1 MDVSDDILTTKIS
14 VPPTAAGMVPR
25 QRLVPTGPFPRL
37 TLIVSPAGFG
47 KSTCAV
53 ALSEAFSGSVGWLS
67 LDEDDGAPRRFLV
80 YLVASLRRTLPSLSD
95 APIRALSTGSRPEFR
110 SIIVGLINEI
120 AAEGAPVCQVIDDLH
135 LAASPVIER
144 ELAFL
149 VSHSPVNLHW
159 IMTSREDPGLPLPRL
174 RARGEVR
181 EIRPEDLRFTG
192 AETDLFFRTRGRLVL
207 SSHDREVVHRK
218 TEGWAAGLQMAL
230 LSMAHAENHT
240 EFVGRFDGTHRH
252 IADYL
257 TTEVL
262 ASQPDSVQRFLI
274 RCSILG
280 RLTGGL
286 CDALGNDSELPGAD
300 TLEYLERANIFVTP
314 LDEHREWFR
323 MHPLFAE
330 LLRARIEGDR
340 AELHRR
346 AAEWL
351 ISHGFF
357 AESFTHAAQSGHPTL
372 IRRSVDASG
381 TPLYARRTGDSVLD
395 VLESL
400 PPELRDSDPM
410 LWIHQAWAT
419 WGAYRS
425 DDVPPLLERAG
436 ACSLGDVRVGAHI
449 HALKANLAANRY
461 DVEGM
466 RRNADAALNLV
477 DDGEPYVR
485 ASIIRIQAA
494 AHHFSGEFLD
504 ASVTYR
510 GALSICDR
518 TGDVLTAI
526 LAETGLG
533 MVLEEMGQTEEA
545 QIRFE
550 SVIERAGDPNQ
561 PITCE
566 AHAGIGRLAGERGD
580 VAAAVDQLRH
590 ARELAR
596 RIQGIDSHITA
607 GLALCRVHIAA
618 GDAERARHELART
631 AREID
636 SGAYEHYRDTVEQL
650 ESTISRLR
658 SFPEQSEPGT
668 RNHPAGGAGGSS
680 PDALTRRER
689 EILGLIA
696 DGLSNDE
703 IATRLFL
710 SLSTV
715 KGHNT
720 RIFEKLRV
728 HRRTE
733 AVAEARRQGVL

>member
-1 MDVSDDILTTKIS
+1 MLRSRDTQRSFAAVSMRRAPPSTPA
-14 VPPTAAGMVPR
+14 VPA
-25 QRLVPTGPFPRL
+25 
-37 TLIVSPAGFG
+37 TLFW
-47 KSTCAV
+47 TC
-53 ALSEAFSGSVGWLS
+53 S
-67 LDEDDGAPRRFLV
+67 
-80 YLVASLRRTLPSLSD
+80 
-95 APIRALSTGSRPEFR
+95 
-110 SIIVGLINEI
+110 
-120 AAEGAPVCQVIDDLH
+120 
-135 LAASPVIER
+135 
-144 ELAFL
+144 
-149 VSHSPVNLHW
+149 SHSRRSCATP
-159 IMTSREDPGLPLPRL
+159 
-174 RARGEVR
+174 
-181 EIRPEDLRFTG
+181 
-192 AETDLFFRTRGRLVL
+192 
-207 SSHDREVVHRK
+207 
-218 TEGWAAGLQMAL
+218 
-230 LSMAHAENHT
+230 
-240 EFVGRFDGTHRH
+240 
-252 IADYL
+252 
-257 TTEVL
+257 
-262 ASQPDSVQRFLI
+262 I
-274 RCSILG
+274 RCS
-280 RLTGGL
+280 
-286 CDALGNDSELPGAD
+286 
-300 TLEYLERANIFVTP
+300 
-314 LDEHREWFR
+314 
-323 MHPLFAE
+323 
-330 LLRARIEGDR
+330 
-340 AELHRR
+340 
-346 AAEWL
+346 
-351 ISHGFF
+351 GF
-357 AESFTHAAQSGHPTL
+357 
-372 IRRSVDASG
+372 IRRGRRGAP
-381 TPLYARRTGDSVLD
+381 TEAMTCRHFWNAPARAV
-395 VLESL
+395 
-400 PPELRDSDPM
+400 
-410 LWIHQAWAT
+410 W
-419 WGAYRS
+419 
-425 DDVPPLLERAG
+425 
-436 ACSLGDVRVGAHI
+436 GDVRVGAHI

-607 GLALCRVHIAA
+607 GFALCRVHIAA